1 MTLKSWEIAEE
12 NRQRGYSLFLL
23 IEHTISST
31 EFAQKPRISK
41 ILSIILI
48 YLQFC
53 HSSKTDARR
62 SVTDS
67 IFLGLILIINAS
79 LQSSYVWNRNF
90 VDQVRKWQLF
100 SLMQFYHSSTSM
112 SLFRKASYEKFDSF
126 FASQNQIYLFQIPR
140 PSYHKF
146 TQVA

>member
-31 EFAQKPRISK
+31 EFAQKPRIPK

-53 HSSKTDARR
+53 HSSKADARR
-62 SVTDS
+62 SVTGS
-67 IFLGLILIINAS
+67 IFLGLILTISGNLAS
-79 LQSSYVWNRNF
+79 
-90 VDQVRKWQLF
+90 
-100 SLMQFYHSSTSM
+100 SLC
-112 SLFRKASYEKFDSF
+112 LK
-126 FASQNQIYLFQIPR
+126 
-140 PSYHKF
+140 
-146 TQVA
+146 